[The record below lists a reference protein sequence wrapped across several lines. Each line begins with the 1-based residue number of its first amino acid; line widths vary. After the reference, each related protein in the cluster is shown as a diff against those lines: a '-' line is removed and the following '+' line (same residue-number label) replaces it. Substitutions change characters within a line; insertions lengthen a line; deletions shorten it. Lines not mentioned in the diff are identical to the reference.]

1 MGLIAGGAGL
11 AALKFAKVGLL
22 VKFGKVILIGL
33 VKFGKAIALAFVA
46 FFGFLKRLVTGKPK
60 PERAPPSSMVSA
72 AGTPP
77 VVVEPSMERDVDG
90 DEGPPGTT

>member
-60 PERAPPSSMVSA
+60 PERAPPSSLVNEA
-72 AGTPP
+72 ATPP
-77 VVVEPSMERDVDG
+77 VVEHPTEPKVDG